1 MRTNLA
7 EVTLA
12 RSDDGAEGTHGVHET
27 SARLAKLTRPA
38 LTAAFAR
45 TRLFEIMDRH
55 KNSPVLWLAGPP
67 GCGKT
72 TLVADYTARRGLNGL
87 WYQIDRGDTD
97 IASSFFYLA
106 EAARAHGRST
116 PLPPFQPNHLGN
128 VEAFARA
135 FFRELFQTEA
145 PFLVFDNYQDAMNDE
160 VRDNLVRIA
169 MNEVPEGGRIFVL
182 SRTEPAASF
191 AGLRA
196 RGRMTVLGWSD
207 LRLTREECRGV
218 ARARGVAL
226 KDDELAHLH
235 SRTQG
240 WAAGLVLLLQG
251 LRSRVPAER
260 QADLKSPGTQTVVF
274 DYLAEEIFEKFPPLV
289 REFLLHAAYLPQ
301 ITSSM
306 ALRLGPAPEVQAAMR
321 EFAASQFLVTTIEAE
336 PQFIVQFHP
345 LLRDFL
351 LSRAEQSG
359 TAHEIV
365 SRRRRV
371 AQLLQAHGHP
381 EEAASLYVRNHD
393 WELLAGTIRDTADTL
408 LKHGRGQ
415 TLQNWIEALP
425 ETHRTR
431 DPWIAY
437 WLGAAR
443 YPFAPREARQLF
455 TEAYRGFGSS
465 VPADVVGAISALS
478 GLIETII
485 NDPNDFKLLDPWIEA
500 SAVWAPRL
508 SGIHS
513 TELKAR
519 ITGIVFLAMALRQ
532 PQHPDISTWRA
543 RTHELTQSTTDPNV
557 KASLYAML
565 IALGAWVGQFGR
577 VEPML
582 DKMRAVVKSPEIS
595 PVTATKAAQAESMF
609 YMLAGERERCVEAS
623 QRGLAIIA
631 GTGVRIWNDT
641 FLINALCG
649 ALAEADVQSAA
660 AFLQQLESRP
670 IGDRLFDVFLRAYGA
685 SWFAML
691 QGDAFIAH
699 GHLKLAVQTAAEI
712 GLPFFQVIA
721 GIGLSQVLS
730 ETGDLRGAQQE
741 MTRALQIAGKLR
753 NRLLDFTLLMCRSH
767 MALRRGAEAEALD
780 LLRAGLELGR
790 ERGLMHFLWWQ
801 PQKVAELCQ
810 KALEADIESDYVRRL
825 ISRRGLLPAR
835 PPYQLSAWP
844 WRFRVEAL
852 GSFRLSRTGAGTC
865 SNAKRASRPLD
876 LLKVLVAN
884 GGEAVKLD
892 KAAEALWPH
901 VDNDYALRSLTTTLH
916 RLRKDLGDEGAV
928 LVQSG
933 ELSLNRR
940 FFWLDTWAFEQA
952 SGTAMALA
960 AGCRS
965 SEQAPA
971 VLGAARTALRYCRGT
986 LLADDAE
993 TAWTVAPRE
1002 RFRSHLL
1009 RLLTSVAAVLEKHG
1023 LIEELL
1029 DLYRL
1034 ALESDSLNEA
1044 LYRRLMLLLANAS
1057 RPHEAG
1063 EIYQRCRAVL
1073 KAERRAEPSA
1083 ATQELHR
1090 ALCPARD
1097 VTAV

>member
-1 MRTNLA
+1 MASNA
-7 EVTLA
+7 AHVVPAPSVDVT
-12 RSDDGAEGTHGVHET
+12 DGTDGARV
-27 SARLAKLTRPA
+27 RLAKLTRPA

-45 TRLFEIMDRH
+45 TRLFDIIDRH
-55 KNSPVLWLAGPP
+55 RSSPVLWLTGPP
-67 GCGKT
+67 GSGKT
-72 TLVADYTARRGLNGL
+72 TLVADYTARRGLNVL

-106 EAARAHGRST
+106 EAARAHGRRI

-145 PFLVFDNYQDAMNDE
+145 PFLVFDNYQDAMNEE
-160 VRDNLVRIA
+160 VRNNIVRIA

-182 SRTEPAASF
+182 GRSEPPASF

-218 ARARGVAL
+218 AKARGVIL
-226 KDDELAHLH
+226 KDAELDPLH

-251 LRSRVPAER
+251 LRSRAPAQK
-260 QADLKSPGTQTVVF
+260 QADLQAPGTPTVIF
-274 DYLAEEIFEKFPPLV
+274 DYLAEEIFEKFAPPV

-301 ITSSM
+301 ITSAI
-306 ALRLGPAPEVQAAMR
+306 ALRLDPAPDVQTALR
-321 EFAASQFLVTTIEAE
+321 DFAASQFLVTVIQAE

-345 LLRDFL
+345 LLREFL
-351 LSRAEQSG
+351 LARAEQSG
-359 TAHEIV
+359 TAQEIV
-365 SRRRRV
+365 CRRRHA
-371 AQLLQAHGHP
+371 AQVLQAHGHP
-381 EEAASLYVRNHD
+381 EEAASLYIRNHD
-393 WELLAGTIRDTADTL
+393 WEALSGIIRETAENL

-415 TLQNWIEALP
+415 TLQSWIEALP
-425 ETHRTR
+425 EPHRGC
-431 DPWIAY
+431 DPWITY

-455 TEAYRGFGSS
+455 TAAYRRFSGAP
-465 VPADVVGAISALS
+465 VDVLGAVSALS
-478 GLIETII
+478 SLIETII

-508 SGIHS
+508 SEIQS
-513 TELKAR
+513 VELQAR
-519 ITGIVFLAMALRQ
+519 ITCGVYLAMALRQ

-543 RTHELTQSTTDPNV
+543 RTNELTQSTTDPNV
-557 KASLYAML
+557 QVSLYAMV

-582 DKMRAVVKSPEIS
+582 EKMRAVVKSPEIS

-609 YMLAGERERCVEAS
+609 YMLAGDRERCVEAS
-623 QRGLAIIA
+623 LRGLDIIA

-649 ALAEADVQSAA
+649 ALAEADIQSAA

-670 IGDRLFDVFLRAYGA
+670 IGDRRFDVFLRAYGA
-685 SWFAML
+685 AWFAML

-699 GHLKLAVQTAAEI
+699 RHLKLAVDTAAEL

-730 ETGDLRGAQQE
+730 ESGDLRGAQQE
-741 MTRALQIAGKLR
+741 MTRALQIAGTLR
-753 NRLLDFTLLMCRSH
+753 NRLLDFTMYMCRAH
-767 MALRRGAEAEALD
+767 MALRRGADDEALG

-790 ERGLMHFLWWQ
+790 ERGMMHFLWWQ

-810 KALEADIESDYVRRL
+810 KALAADIEPDYVRRL
-825 ISRRGLLPAR
+825 ISRRGLMPAQ

-852 GSFRLSRTGAGTC
+852 GSFRLSRTGIGLC
-865 SNAKRASRPLD
+865 SNVKRASRPLD

-884 GGEAVKLD
+884 GGDAVRLD

-901 VDNDYALRSLTTTLH
+901 VDNDYAIRSLTTTLH
-916 RLRKDLGDEGAV
+916 RLRKDLGDDGAV

-952 SGTAMALA
+952 SETAMALA
-960 AGCRS
+960 AACRC

-971 VLGAARTALRYCRGT
+971 VLGAARTALGYCRGP

-993 TAWTVAPRE
+993 IAWTVAPRE
-1002 RFRSHLL
+1002 RFRSHFL
-1009 RLLTSVAAVLEKHG
+1009 RLLTSVATVLEKHG

-1034 ALESDSLNEA
+1034 ALESDPLNEV
-1044 LYRRLMLLLANAS
+1044 LYRRLMVSLTNAS
-1057 RPHEAG
+1057 RPHEAS
-1063 EIYQRCRAVL
+1063 ETYQRCRAVL
-1073 KAERRAEPSA
+1073 KAERHIEPSA
-1083 ATQELHR
+1083 ATQELYR
-1090 ALCPARD
+1090 SLYPAKN
-1097 VTAV
+1097 VTTV